1 MAGRGGGTV
10 SALRGTEAPASLRG
24 PFQSGNPVER
34 PARQQTRVTAGAW
47 IPGAWPPRATQSRL
61 RRVAI
66 GRGCV
71 GAGPAAG
78 RCGGPQRGWA
88 ELRDRARLRED
99 AKVLEAAQRTS
110 VARTTRGGTFRLP
123 TPRRLVAPEGS

>member
-24 PFQSGNPVER
+24 PFQSGNTGGR
-34 PARQQTRVTAGAW
+34 PARQQMRVTAGAW
-47 IPGAWPPRATQSRL
+47 IPGAWPPRVTQSRP

-66 GRGCV
+66 GRGWV

-78 RCGGPQRGWA
+78 RGGRPQRGRA
-88 ELRDRARLRED
+88 ELRDQARLCEKARSCE
-99 AKVLEAAQRTS
+99 RTRS
-110 VARTTRGGTFRLP
+110 ER
-123 TPRRLVAPEGS
+123 